1 MKLKEAI
8 RQRAKEN
15 TVEEEMPRTSVDQQK
30 QLTYQSITPCV
41 EEELLQEQK
50 YQSPALE
57 DGLSFI
63 AVEV

>member
-15 TVEEEMPRTSVDQQK
+15 TVEEEMPQTSVEQQI

-41 EEELLQEQK
+41 DEELLQ
-50 YQSPALE
+50 SGALE